1 MHYGESPGSDKKH
14 HLVEKG
20 WGYELWIVNNDL
32 YCGKILHLYAG
43 KKFSWHYHKDKD
55 ETFYVRNGRV
65 KLLYGRDEDI
75 NKANELVLGPD
86 DSFHVS
92 PGLIHQ
98 LIALEDTDVFEFST
112 HHEDSDSYRV
122 IKGD

>member
-1 MHYGESPGSDKKH
+1 MHYGEGPGDDKHH

-20 WGYELWIVNNDL
+20 WGYELWIVNNEQ
-32 YCGKILHLYAG
+32 YCGKILHLNAG
-43 KKFSWHYHKDKD
+43 KKFSWHYHKLKH

-65 KLLYGRDEDI
+65 KLLYGYDEDI
-75 NKANELVLGPD
+75 NKAIEIVLGPD
-86 DSFHVS
+86 SSFTIP

-112 HHEDSDSYRV
+112 THFDEDSYRV